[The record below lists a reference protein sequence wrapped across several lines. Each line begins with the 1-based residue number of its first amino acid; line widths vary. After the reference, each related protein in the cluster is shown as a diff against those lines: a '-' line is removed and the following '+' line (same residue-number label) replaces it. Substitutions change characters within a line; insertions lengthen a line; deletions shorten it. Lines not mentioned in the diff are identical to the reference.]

1 MRVPTLEPRRRFRFR
16 GWIIGA
22 VVVLIVLLF
31 SLRGLAGFYTDYLW
45 FDSVGQGSTW
55 SSLLAARVAPAL
67 VFTVVFFVIMF
78 VNLVIADRLAPKYR
92 SMGPEDELIARYQQ
106 VAGPYTMRIRIGV
119 SLFFA
124 LIAGIGV
131 SSQWKQ
137 WVLFTHYESFHK
149 VDPQFHKD
157 IGFYVFQLPFL
168 KFISEWLFAGLVI
181 VLIVTAVEHY
191 LNGGIRFQSPFQRV
205 TPQVKAHLSV
215 ILAVMALVK
224 TAQYYLGRF
233 ELNFSTR
240 GVVEGAS
247 ATDVKAQLPAL
258 NLLIFISIGAA
269 ALFLW
274 NIRRRGWVLPIIAVG
289 LWAFVSLVIGTIY
302 PAAYQQFKVGPNEY
316 QAESKYI
323 DRNIRATRDAFG
335 LDQVAPKQFDFTS
348 LKNGLTVDQARTL
361 IDTNSGTIDNA
372 RLWDP
377 NVIRDTYL
385 TLQNLQT
392 YYQIGDVDVDRY
404 LIDGET
410 RQVLIAARGL
420 NSADLPSQSFV
431 NRHIVYT
438 HGYGAVASPS
448 NQADP
453 DGNPSFYLR
462 DVPVNGNG
470 IKMQNGPPSQIYF
483 AENLGSYVLTGAKQ
497 AEFNYQRAGATD
509 QFTRYKGKDGVKL
522 SNIVRRAAFALRF
535 GSLDPL
541 ISGQITSN
549 TKLLMERDIRARVT
563 KLAPFLQFDADPYP
577 VVLGDRTVWIMDGY
591 TTTDQYP
598 YGQSLSGEGS
608 LAKSFNYV
616 RNSVKVTV
624 DAYQGTVKFYVFDK
638 TDPIIKS
645 YRSAFPDLFTDGSQM
660 PAAIRA
666 HLRYPEDLFK
676 SQSSIFG
683 RYHVTEPKRFY
694 DGSSKWLVS
703 PDPGS
708 GRVSSDILSE
718 ASAAAGTAS
727 AGSGSNQPQA
737 ATSTGARISPYYLN
751 IRLPGQKDPNTHF
764 IVTVPFVPV
773 SSGNSQTRL
782 VSFLTADSDPAQYG
796 KLISFTMPQGQT
808 VLGPVQV
815 NNAIIRT
822 SAISTAITLL
832 NQQGSQIIQGSMQLI
847 PVGNSIVYVRPFYA
861 QGRGS
866 GAYPQFQFVVVFS
879 QDYGAYCAPTV
890 QDGLNQMLGR
900 AQQIT
905 TCNVAQG
912 QQSGGTGTGPATTTT
927 TPTTTPAGVTTTT
940 APPATTTIP
949 PATGSKQQLLDQA
962 AALLDQAQAA
972 LDSNPP
978 DLGTYQRLV
987 AQAQVLVKQAQKAP
1001 TG

>member
-1 MRVPTLEPRRRFRFR
+1 MRVPTVEPRRRSRFRFR
-16 GWIIGA
+16 GWIIGI
-22 VVVLIVLLF
+22 VVVLVVLLF
-31 SLRGLAGFYTDYLW
+31 SLRGLAGFYTDFLW
-45 FDSVGQGSTW
+45 FDSLGQGTTW

-92 SMGPEDELIARYQQ
+92 AMGPEDELIARYQQ

-137 WVLFTHYESFHK
+137 WILFTHYQSFDR

-168 KFISEWLFAGLVI
+168 KFIAEWLFAGLVI

-233 ELNFSTR
+233 SLNFSTR

-258 NLLIFISIGAA
+258 NLLIFISIVAA

-335 LDQVAPKQFDFTS
+335 LEAVKPEQFEFTS
-348 LKNGLTVDQARTL
+348 LKSLGTTEAEEL
-361 IDTNSGTIDNA
+361 IDSNAGTIDNA

-377 NVIRDTYL
+377 TVIRNTYN

-392 YYQIGDVDVDRY
+392 YYQIGDVDIDRY
-404 LIDGET
+404 LIDGKVQ
-410 RQVLIAARGL
+410 QVLIAARGL
-420 NSADLPSQSFV
+420 NSDDLPSQSFV

-448 NQADP
+448 DSAQSGGDP
-453 DGNPSFYLR
+453 NFYLR
-462 DVPVNGNG
+462 DVPVKDSG
-470 IKMQNGPPSQIYF
+470 ITMDSGPPSEIYF
-483 AENLGSYVLTGAKQ
+483 AENLSSYVLTGAEQ
-497 AEFNYQRAGATD
+497 AEFNFQREGATD

-522 SNIVRRAAFALRF
+522 SNFVRRAAFALRF

-541 ISGQITSN
+541 ISGQINSN
-549 TKLLMERDIRARVT
+549 SKLLMERDIRSRVT

-577 VVLGDRTVWIMDGY
+577 VVLGDKTVWIMDGY
-591 TTTDQYP
+591 TTSSMYP
-598 YGQSLSGEGS
+598 YGQSLSGGGS
-608 LAKSFNYV
+608 LSSGFNYV

-624 DAYQGTVKFYVFDK
+624 DAYEGTVTFYVFDK
-638 TDPIIKS
+638 KDPIIRA
-645 YRSAFPDLFTDGSQM
+645 YQSAFPDLFTDASRM
-660 PAAIRA
+660 PEVIKA
-666 HLRYPEDLFK
+666 HLRYPEDLFR
-676 SQSSIFG
+676 SQAAMFG

-694 DGSSKWLVS
+694 DGSAKWLVS

-708 GRVSSDILSE
+708 GRVSSDLISE
-718 ASAAAGTAS
+718 ATAV
-727 AGSGSNQPQA
+727 AGSGGTTSNNQPQA
-737 ATSTGARISPYYLN
+737 ATSTGARIDPYYLN
-751 IRLPGQKDPNTHF
+751 IRLPKSTEDNF
-764 IVTVPFVPV
+764 IITVPFVPV

-782 VSFLTADSDPAQYG
+782 VSFLTANSDPDRYG
-796 KLISFTMPQGQT
+796 EMHSFSMPTGQT

-815 NNAIIRT
+815 NNQITRT
-822 SAISTAITLL
+822 PAVSNAITLL

-847 PVGNSIVYVRPFYA
+847 PVGNSLVYVRPFYA
-861 QGRGS
+861 QARGDA
-866 GAYPQFQFVVVFS
+866 GYPLFQFVVVFS
-879 QDYGAYCAPTV
+879 QGNDAFCGPTV
-890 QDGLNQMLGR
+890 QDALDQMLSRKER
-900 AQQIT
+900 AL
-905 TCNVAQG
+905 TCNI
-912 QQSGGTGTGPATTTT
+912 SGVLPGSIGTNPSTTTTTT
-927 TPTTTPAGVTTTT
+927 TPGTATT
-940 APPATTTIP
+940 APATTAPATTTIP
-949 PATGSKQQLLDQA
+949 PTSGSAQDLLNQA
-962 AALLDQAQAA
+962 AAKLDQAQQA
-972 LDSNPP
+972 LDQNPP
-978 DLGTYQRLV
+978 DLGRYQQLV
-987 AQAQVLVKQAQKAP
+987 DEARTLVKQAQQKQ
-1001 TG
+1001 GDG

>member
-22 VVVLIVLLF
+22 VVALVVLLF

-45 FDSVGQGSTW
+45 FDSLGQGSTW

-67 VFTVVFFVIMF
+67 VFTIVFFVIMF

-131 SSQWKQ
+131 SAQWKQ
-137 WVLFTHYESFHK
+137 WVLFTHYQSFHK

-168 KFISEWLFAGLVI
+168 KFIAEWLFAGLVI

-233 ELNFSTR
+233 ALNFSTR

-269 ALFLW
+269 GLFLW

-316 QAESKYI
+316 QAEAKYI
-323 DRNIRATRDAFG
+323 DRNIRATRSSFG
-335 LDQVAPKQFDFTS
+335 LDQVEPDNFDYTS
-348 LKNGLTVDQARTL
+348 LKTGLTPTEAQTLVDS
-361 IDTNSGTIDNA
+361 NSGTINNA

-377 NVIRDTYL
+377 NVIRDTYA

-404 LIDGET
+404 LIDGQT
-410 RQVLIAARGL
+410 QQVLIAARGL

-448 NQADP
+448 NEARP
-453 DGNPSFYLR
+453 DGNPAFYLQ
-462 DVPVNGNG
+462 DVPVKATG
-470 IKMQNGPPSQIYF
+470 ITMDSGPPSEIYF
-483 AENLGSYVLTGAKQ
+483 AENLGSYVLTGAEQ
-497 AEFNYQRAGATD
+497 SEFNFQKQGATD

-522 SNIVRRAAFALRF
+522 SNFVRRAAFALRF

-541 ISGQITSN
+541 ISSQITSK
-549 TKLLMERDIRARVT
+549 TKLLMQRDIRARVT
-563 KLAPFLQFDADPYP
+563 KLAPFLEFDADPYP

-598 YGQSLSGEGS
+598 YGQTLSGEGS
-608 LAKSFNYV
+608 LSAAFNYV

-624 DAYQGTVKFYVFDK
+624 DAYQGTVTFYVFDEK
-638 TDPIIKS
+638 DPIINA
-645 YRSAFPDLFTDGSQM
+645 YREAFPDLFTDGAQM
-660 PAAIRA
+660 PKAIRE

-676 SQSSIFG
+676 SQSAMFG

-694 DGSSKWLVS
+694 DGSAKWLVS

-718 ASAAAGTAS
+718 ATAAVGSAS
-727 AGSGSNQPQA
+727 GSSSNQPQSA
-737 ATSTGARISPYYLN
+737 SSGGARISPYYLN
-751 IRLPGQKDPNTHF
+751 IRLPGQKDPDTHF
-764 IVTVPFVPV
+764 IVIVPFVPV

-782 VSFLTADSDPAQYG
+782 VSFLTADSDPGQYG
-796 KLISFTMPQGQT
+796 KLQSFTMPQGQT
-808 VLGPVQV
+808 VEGPVQV

-822 SAISTAITLL
+822 PAISTAITLL
-832 NQQGSQIIQGSMQLI
+832 NQQGSQILQGSMQLI
-847 PVGNSIVYVRPFYA
+847 PVGNSLLYVRPFYA
-861 QGRGS
+861 QGRGEGS
-866 GAYPQFQFVVVFS
+866 YPLFQFVVVYS
-879 QDYGAYCAPTV
+879 QDYGAFCGPTV
-890 QDGLNQMLGR
+890 QDDLDQMLGEKS
-900 AQQIT
+900 AVT
-905 TCNVAQG
+905 TCNVSAG
-912 QQSGGTGTGPATTTT
+912 SPSGGTGSGSVTTTT
-927 TPTTTPAGVTTTT
+927 TPTTTPDTTGTTT
-940 APPATTTIP
+940 APTTTTIP
-949 PATGSKQQLLDQA
+949 PATGSAQDLLNQA
-962 AALLDQAQAA
+962 AAKLDQAQVA
-972 LDSNPP
+972 LEAGKLGEYQ
-978 DLGTYQRLV
+978 DLV
-987 AQAQVLVKQAQKAP
+987 DQARVLVKQAQQKS
-1001 TG
+1001 G

>member
-1 MRVPTLEPRRRFRFR
+1 MRVPTVESRRRFHLR

-22 VVVLIVLLF
+22 AVVLVVLLF

-137 WVLFTHYESFHK
+137 WVLFTHYVSFGK
-149 VDPQFHKD
+149 SDPQFHKD

-168 KFISEWLFAGLVI
+168 KFIAEWLFAGLVI
-181 VLIVTAVEHY
+181 VLIVTAVAHY
-191 LNGGIRFQSPFQRV
+191 LNGGIRFQTPFQRV

-233 ELNFSTR
+233 ELDFSTR

-258 NLLIFISIGAA
+258 NLLILVSVAAA
-269 ALFLW
+269 ALFLL

-289 LWAFVSLVIGTIY
+289 LWAFISLVIGTIY

-316 QAESKYI
+316 QAEAKYI

-335 LDQVAPKQFDFTS
+335 LDGVATKSFDYAS
-348 LKNGLTVDQARTL
+348 LATL
-361 IDTNSGTIDNA
+361 KPAEASDAVESNASTISNA

-377 NVIRDTYL
+377 DIIRANYGTN
-385 TLQNLQT
+385 QNLQT
-392 YYQIGDVDVDRY
+392 YYKIGDVDVDRY
-404 LIDGET
+404 LVDGKT
-410 RQVLIAARGL
+410 QQVLIAARNL

-438 HGYGAVASPS
+438 HGYGVVASPS
-448 NQADP
+448 NSADTA
-453 DGNPSFYLR
+453 GNPNYLIEN
-462 DVPVNGNG
+462 VPTVSNGV
-470 IKMQNGPPSQIYF
+470 KLDNGPASQIYF
-483 AENLGSYVLTGAKQ
+483 GEGLSSYVLTGAQSK
-497 AEFNYQRAGATD
+497 EFDYQRPGATD
-509 QFTRYKGKDGVKL
+509 KFTSYRGKDGVQL
-522 SNIVRRAAFALRF
+522 SNVVRRAAFALRF

-541 ISGQITSN
+541 ISGQITSK

-577 VVLGDRTVWIMDGY
+577 VVLGNRTVWIMDGY
-591 TTTDQYP
+591 TTTDEYP
-598 YGQSLSGEGS
+598 YSQTLGGEGGLSG
-608 LAKSFNYV
+608 SFNYV

-624 DAYQGTVKFYVFDK
+624 DAYSGQVTFYVFDNH
-638 TDPIIKS
+638 DPVIKA
-645 YRSAFPDLFTDGSQM
+645 YRAAFPDLFTDGSRM
-660 PAAIRA
+660 PQEIRQ
-666 HLRYPEDLFK
+666 HLRYPEDLVK
-676 SQSSIFG
+676 AQSATFG
-683 RYHVTEPKRFY
+683 RYHVTEPRRFY

-708 GRVSSDILSE
+708 GVIASNEITALTAGDTLPSS
-718 ASAAAGTAS
+718 
-727 AGSGSNQPQA
+727 SNQPQS
-737 ATSTGARISPYYLN
+737 ATSTGRRIDPFYLN
-751 IRLPGQKDPNTHF
+751 IRLPGQDEHF
-764 IVTVPFVPV
+764 IILEPFVPV

-782 VSFLTADSDPAQYG
+782 VSFLTANSDPSQYG
-796 KLISFTMPQGQT
+796 QLQAFVMPQGET
-808 VLGPVQV
+808 VNGPVQV
-815 NNAIIRT
+815 NNAILRT
-822 SAISTAITLL
+822 PAVSTAITLL
-832 NQQGSQIIQGSMQLI
+832 NQQGSSVIQGSMQLI

-861 QGRGS
+861 QGRGTGS
-866 GAYPQFQFVVVFS
+866 FPQFQFVVVYS
-879 QDYGAYCAPTV
+879 QGSGNAFCGQTV
-890 QDGLNQMLGR
+890 QDGLNQLLGLTD
-900 AQQIT
+900 ATACSISAPTSGNVGNT
-905 TCNVAQG
+905 T
-912 QQSGGTGTGPATTTT
+912 TTTT
-927 TPTTTPAGVTTTT
+927 TPPTTPTTSPVTTV
-940 APPATTTIP
+940 PPS
-949 PATGSKQQLLDQA
+949 TGSVQDLLNQA
-962 AALLDQAQAA
+962 AAKLDQAQAA
-972 LDSNPP
+972 LTAG
-978 DLGTYQRLV
+978 DLGQYQALV
-987 AQAQVLVKQAQKAP
+987 NEAKQLVKQAQQNAAK
-1001 TG
+1001 

>member
-1 MRVPTLEPRRRFRFR
+1 MRVPTVEPRRRSRFRLR
-16 GWIIGA
+16 GWIIGI
-22 VVVLIVLLF
+22 VVVLVVLLF

-45 FDSVGQGSTW
+45 FDSLGQGSTW

-92 SMGPEDELIARYQQ
+92 AMGPEDELIARYQQ

-137 WVLFTHYESFHK
+137 WVLFTHYQSFDR

-168 KFISEWLFAGLVI
+168 KFIAEWLFAGLVI

-258 NLLIFISIGAA
+258 NLLIFISIVAA

-335 LDQVAPKQFDFTS
+335 LDAVKPEQFDFTS
-348 LKNGLTVDQARTL
+348 LQKGMSKEEAQALVDSNTGTV
-361 IDTNSGTIDNA
+361 GNA

-377 NVIRDTYL
+377 NVIHDTYN

-392 YYQIGDVDVDRY
+392 YYQIGDVDIDRY
-404 LIDGET
+404 LIDGRT
-410 RQVLIAARGL
+410 QQVLIAARGL

-448 NQADP
+448 NRAEAGGDP
-453 DGNPSFYLR
+453 TFYLKN
-462 DVPVNGNG
+462 VPVRENG
-470 IKMQNGPPSQIYF
+470 ITMDAGPPSEIYF
-483 AENLGSYVLTGAKQ
+483 AENLGSYVLTGAEQ
-497 AEFNYQRAGATD
+497 AEFNYQREGATD
-509 QFTRYKGKDGVKL
+509 RFTRYKGKDGVKL
-522 SNIVRRAAFALRF
+522 SNFVRRAAFALRF

-541 ISGQITSN
+541 ISGQINSN

-577 VVLGDRTVWIMDGY
+577 VVLGDKTVWIMDGY
-591 TTTDQYP
+591 TTTDMYP
-598 YGQSLSGEGS
+598 YGQALGGEGS
-608 LAKSFNYV
+608 LSSSFNYV

-624 DAYQGTVKFYVFDK
+624 DAYQGTVTFYVFDK
-638 TDPIIKS
+638 QDPIIKA
-645 YRSAFPDLFTDGSQM
+645 YQEAFPDLFTPASQM
-660 PAAIRA
+660 PKDIQA
-666 HLRYPEDLFK
+666 HLRYPEDLFT
-676 SQSSIFG
+676 SQAAMFG

-694 DGSSKWLVS
+694 DGSAKWLVS

-708 GRVSSDILSE
+708 GRVSSDLLSE
-718 ASAAAGTAS
+718 ASS
-727 AGSGSNQPQA
+727 AVGSATSNGNQPQA
-737 ATSTGARISPYYLN
+737 ATSTGARIDPYYLN
-751 IRLPGQKDPNTHF
+751 IRLPGESEEHF
-764 IVTVPFVPV
+764 ILMVPFVPV

-782 VSFLTADSDPAQYG
+782 VSFLTANSDPEQYG
-796 KLISFTMPQGQT
+796 HMNSFTMPTGQT

-815 NNAIIRT
+815 NNQIIRT
-822 SAISTAITLL
+822 AAVSTAITLL

-847 PVGNSIVYVRPFYA
+847 PVGNSIIYVRPFYA
-861 QGRGS
+861 QSRGAGS
-866 GAYPQFQFVVVFS
+866 YPLFQFVVVFS
-879 QDYGAYCAPTV
+879 QDYGAFCGPSV
-890 QDGLNQMLGR
+890 QDALDQMIGRSDRANQ
-900 AQQIT
+900 
-905 TCNVAQG
+905 CNV
-912 QQSGGTGTGPATTTT
+912 SGSLPGT
-927 TPTTTPAGVTTTT
+927 TPTPTTTTTT
-940 APPATTTIP
+940 APGAETTTPATTAPTTTTIP
-949 PATGSKQQLLDQA
+949 PATGSAQDLLNQA
-962 AALLDQAQAA
+962 AAKLDQAQQA
-972 LDSNPP
+972 LDQSPP
-978 DLGTYQRLV
+978 DLGKYQQLV
-987 AQAQVLVKQAQKAP
+987 EEARTLVKQAQQKQ
-1001 TG
+1001 GGG

>member
-1 MRVPTLEPRRRFRFR
+1 M
-16 GWIIGA
+16 
-22 VVVLIVLLF
+22 
-31 SLRGLAGFYTDYLW
+31 
-45 FDSVGQGSTW
+45 
-55 SSLLAARVAPAL
+55 L

-78 VNLVIADRLAPKYR
+78 LNLMIADRLAPKYR

-131 SSQWKQ
+131 SAQWKQ
-137 WVLFTHYESFHK
+137 WVLFTHYQSFHK

-168 KFISEWLFAGLVI
+168 KFIAEWLFAGLVI

-247 ATDVKAQLPAL
+247 YTDVKAQLPAL

-269 ALFLW
+269 GLFLW

-302 PAAYQQFKVGPNEY
+302 PAAVQQFKVGPNEY
-316 QAESKYI
+316 QTESKYI
-323 DRNIRATRDAFG
+323 DRNIRATRDSFG
-335 LDQVAPKQFDFTS
+335 LDQVQPTQFDFTS
-348 LKNGLTVDQARTL
+348 LKTGLSPTDAQTLVDS
-361 IDTNSGTIDNA
+361 NSGTINNA

-377 NVIRDTYL
+377 NVIRDTYS

-404 LIDGET
+404 LIDGQT

-462 DVPVNGNG
+462 DVPVKENG
-470 IKMQNGPPSQIYF
+470 IKMDSGPPSQIYF
-483 AENLGSYVLTGAKQ
+483 AENLSSYVLTGAKQ
-497 AEFNYQRAGATD
+497 SEFNYQREGATD
-509 QFTRYKGKDGVKL
+509 KFTRYQGKDGVKL

-541 ISGQITSN
+541 ISGQISSN

-608 LAKSFNYV
+608 LSGPFNYV

-624 DAYQGTVKFYVFDK
+624 DAYQGTVTFYVFDK
-638 TDPIIKS
+638 KDPIIKA
-645 YRSAFPDLFTDGSQM
+645 YEEAFPDLFTDGSQM
-660 PAAIRA
+660 PPEIRA

-676 SQSSIFG
+676 SQSAMFG

-708 GRVSSDILSE
+708 GRVSGDFV
-718 ASAAAGTAS
+718 AQVAAAAGGGSAS
-727 AGSGSNQPQA
+727 SNQPQA
-737 ATSTGARISPYYLN
+737 ATSTGARIDPYYLN
-751 IRLPGQKDPNTHF
+751 IRLPGEKDEHF
-764 IVTVPFVPV
+764 IVIVPFVPV

-782 VSFLTADSDPAQYG
+782 VSFLTVDSDPGQYG
-796 KLISFTMPQGQT
+796 KMQSFTMPQGQT
-808 VLGPVQV
+808 VFGPVQV

-822 SAISTAITLL
+822 PAISTAITLL

-847 PVGNSIVYVRPFYA
+847 PVGNSILYVRPFYA
-861 QGRGS
+861 QGRGEGS
-866 GAYPQFQFVVVFS
+866 YPQFQFVVVYT
-879 QDYGAYCAPTV
+879 QDYGAFCGPTV
-890 QDGLNQMLGR
+890 QDDLDQMLGKTSTV
-900 AQQIT
+900 T
-905 TCNVAQG
+905 TCSVSAG
-912 QQSGGTGTGPATTTT
+912 AASGGTGSGSGTTTTTT
-927 TPTTTPAGVTTTT
+927 TPKTTPGTT
-940 APPATTTIP
+940 ATTAAPATTTIP
-949 PATGSKQQLLDQA
+949 PASGSAQDLLNQA
-962 AALLDQAQAA
+962 AADLDNAQKA
-972 LDSNPP
+972 LEAGN
-978 DLGTYQRLV
+978 LGEYQRLV
-987 AQAQVLVKQAQKAP
+987 NDARTKVKQAQQKSA
-1001 TG
+1001 GG